1 VYKPLVSSAPALS
14 ILNAQAFHYTSS
26 AETDIRK
33 TFARVQRGTA
43 LAPPGILVRPHS
55 DPAAIRAAVVLRDGT
70 AVQLRAIRP
79 DDKERLRI
87 AFERLSRRSVY
98 RRFLHSVT
106 ALTPNTLRQL
116 TELDFC
122 DHVGLVLSTEDETGE
137 QLIAVGRFVRVAPR
151 SERAEFAITV
161 ADEYQNRGA
170 GTLLLQRLV
179 DIARARGVR
188 EFLAYVLEENREMLK
203 VIRGTELPCR
213 RTSEDGVR
221 LVVMSLV
228 DD

>member
-1 VYKPLVSSAPALS
+1 MRSFGVPVEAAARPQPVDRSRSRRRTSAAIKRVL
-14 ILNAQAFHYTSS
+14 
-26 AETDIRK
+26 
-33 TFARVQRGTA
+33 AR
-43 LAPPGILVRPHS
+43 ILVRRHS
-55 DPAAIRAAVVLRDGT
+55 QPAAIHATAVLRDGT

-98 RRFLHSVT
+98 RRFFHPVK
-106 ALTPNTLRQL
+106 ALTPNVLRQL
-116 TELDFC
+116 TELDFR
-122 DHVGLVLSTEDETGE
+122 DHVGLVLSVEDETGE
-137 QLIAVGRFVRVAPR
+137 RLIAVGRFVRVAPR
-151 SERAEFAITV
+151 SEHAEFAITV
-161 ADEYQNRGA
+161 ADDYQNRGA

-179 DIARARGVR
+179 DIARAGGVR
-188 EFLAYVLEENREMLK
+188 EFVAYVLEENRQMLK

-221 LVVMSLV
+221 LVVMSLI